1 MKQRYTPEELEGIAR
16 EALENALGAPDTD
29 IGEARQRNLDYYN
42 AQPINE
48 LAKPEIEDRSDFVA
62 TDVKETVEGML
73 PQFMDIFV
81 SNDSAV
87 DVEPRRPEDAE
98 QAQLAKAWLNYL
110 FYTKNDG
117 LAILHDWFK
126 DACLQKV
133 GFIKVWAE
141 ECASDAKQSYEGV
154 TEEQLVML
162 MQDGWEL
169 VEEPKV
175 DDELQGL
182 SFTVR
187 KESRVKQIK
196 ACVVAPMNMRVD
208 ANSRWDADPAM
219 IGEVYYRR
227 RFELEQDGYIVEDA
241 ASDFTAQDNMEM
253 LAMLG
258 EVNDSS
264 VSSPHR
270 SHDLIK
276 FSECYI
282 KLDQDEDGIAEW
294 MKICLIND
302 KLAEYED
309 GSDAFEQVD
318 GHPYVW
324 ICPIP
329 RPHSFYGDCP
339 ADLAIG
345 PQKLKT
351 FTTRAIQDNMFLT
364 VNQRTYV
371 DMNAE
376 VEVNDLLESRPGG
389 LVRGRGPN
397 GIMPIVQPNLGTPAY
412 EFNAYIDD
420 WRQNVTGF
428 TKYSQGTDANSL
440 NKTATGVSIIT
451 QKSDLRVKLMSRFF
465 AVGVKNM
472 FVKMLGL
479 SIKHQ
484 NIEEMVLVNGQFVPI
499 NPSHFKNDFNFK
511 INVGL
516 GTGTKEQQSARIMGL
531 LQVMQAGVQMGVV
544 KPENVAEAIK
554 LYVQANEFQNPERFI
569 SPPDGG
575 PSPEQIQQGM
585 QQLQEQGQQIQQLAQ
600 ENEQLQQQLQSKQA
614 DLMLKSSESETNA
627 QIKAQE
633 LALKERELALKERE
647 QALKEQQAAFEAQM
661 AMAEAENRSAE
672 VGSSGKIA
680 EYQAQTERAAKLGI
694 EAIPGVIEAAAT
706 AKIAES
712 FTVLAAQMQT
722 PKTKVGRMVRLP
734 DGSYQMEQVETF
746 DEVVEPTETKSIVES
761 ATELVAQM
769 QAPKMKKGKMTKLAD
784 GSYQMEQRE
793 V

>member
-1 MKQRYTPEELEGIAR
+1 MAKQKYSADEIEAIAR
-16 EALENALGAPDTD
+16 EALTNALGAPDSD
-29 IGEARQRNLDYYN
+29 IGNARQRNLDYYN

-48 LAKPEIEDRSDFVA
+48 LRAPEIEDRSDFVA

-81 SNDSAV
+81 SNDTAV

-98 QAQLAKAWLNYL
+98 EAGLAKAWLNYL

-117 LAILHDWFK
+117 LAVLHDWFK

-133 GFIKVWAE
+133 GFLKVWAE
-141 ECASDAKQSYEGV
+141 ECASDSKQSYEGV
-154 TEEQLVML
+154 AEEQLAML
-162 MQDGWEL
+162 LQDGWVL
-169 VEEPKV
+169 DDEPQI
-175 DDELQGL
+175 DEELQGL

-187 KESRVKQIK
+187 KESRAKQVKC
-196 ACVVAPMNMRVD
+196 AVVAPMNMRVD
-208 ANSRWDADPAM
+208 ANSRWDAEPAM
-219 IGEVYYRR
+219 IGEVFYRR
-227 RFELEQDGYIVEDA
+227 RFELEQDGYVVDDTP
-241 ASDFTAQDNMEM
+241 SDFTAQDNMEM

-258 EVNDSS
+258 EVNDTSA
-264 VSSPHR
+264 SPPHKT
-270 SHDLIK
+270 HDLIK

-282 KLDQDEDGIAEW
+282 KLDQDDDGIAEW
-294 MKICLIND
+294 LKICLIND
-302 KLAEYED
+302 KLAVYAD
-309 GSDAFEQVD
+309 NSPAYEQVD

-329 RPHSFYGDCP
+329 RPHSFFGDCP

-351 FTTRAIQDNMFLT
+351 FITRAIQDNMFLT

-371 DMNAE
+371 DMNAD
-376 VEVNDLLESRPGG
+376 VDVNDLLESRPGG
-389 LVRGRGPN
+389 IVRGRGQN
-397 GIMPIVQPNLGTPAY
+397 GIMPIVQPDLGSPAY
-412 EFNAYIDD
+412 EFNAFIDD

-440 NKTATGVSIIT
+440 NKTATGISIVT

-484 NIEEMVLVNGQFVPI
+484 NQEEMVLVNGQFVPI

-516 GTGTKEQQSARIMGL
+516 GTGTKEQQAARIMGL
-531 LQVMQAGVQMGVV
+531 LQVMQMGMQAGVV

-554 LYVQANEFQNPERFI
+554 LYVQANEFQNPERFVA
-569 SPPDGG
+569 PPDGQ

-585 QQLQEQGQQIQQLAQ
+585 AQLQEQGQQIQQLAQ
-600 ENEQLQQQLQSKQA
+600 ENEQLKAQLQNKQA
-614 DLMLKSSESETNA
+614 DTA
-627 QIKAQE
+627 IKAQE
-633 LALKERELALKERE
+633 SQISAELKARELELKERELALKE
-647 QALKEQQAAFEAQM
+647 QQAAFDAQM
-661 AMAEAENRSAE
+661 AMADADKRHSEMDAT
-672 VGSSGKIA
+672 GKLA
-680 EYQAQTERAAKLGI
+680 EYQAKTERATALGI
-694 EAIPGVIEAAAT
+694 EVLPEVIEANAVTQMANSV
-706 AKIAES
+706 ALLVE
-712 FTVLAAQMQT
+712 QMQQ

-734 DGSYQMEQVETF
+734 DGSYQMEQQ
-746 DEVVEPTETKSIVES
+746 EV
-761 ATELVAQM
+761 
-769 QAPKMKKGKMTKLAD
+769 
-784 GSYQMEQRE
+784 
-793 V
+793 